1 MLCQVPFDAADKNGP
16 FVDND
21 EPIMGTPE
29 NADRPF
35 SITTP
40 PTAPEKAPQRQSAWD
55 NFKTGDA
62 EKDTAILY
70 ECMAEIGDRPLPLR
84 FLLLLHGKLRMGGS
98 MPNLLSAPQVAAY
111 VLQSRVTS

>member
-1 MLCQVPFDAADKNGP
+1 MDH
-16 FVDND
+16 D

-29 NADRPF
+29 NAERPC

-40 PTAPEKAPQRQSAWD
+40 PTAPEKVPQQQSAWD
-55 NFKTGDA
+55 KYKTGDA

-70 ECMAEIGDRPLPLR
+70 ECMAEIGDWPPATFLPVV
-84 FLLLLHGKLRMGGS
+84 HGKLRMGGS
-98 MPNLLSAPQVAAY
+98 MPNSLSAPQVAAY